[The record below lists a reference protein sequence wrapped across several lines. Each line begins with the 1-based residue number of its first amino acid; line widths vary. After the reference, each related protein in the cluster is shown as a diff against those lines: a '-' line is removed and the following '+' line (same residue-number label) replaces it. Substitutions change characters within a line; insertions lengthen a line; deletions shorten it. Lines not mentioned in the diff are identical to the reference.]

1 MGMRPARDSV
11 PGRGGSA
18 SARAGRRPLDSR
30 LVLIAS
36 FPAGPFQTNCY
47 VVGPEAGGECLIIDP
62 GMGAA
67 ERAIEIVAAS
77 RLTPVAV
84 VATHGHIDHVASV
97 AELCAEWQVPAY
109 IHPAD
114 RDLLSQRFDRIG
126 IPGAAEMLRKLTG
139 ADALTAPD
147 RIHDLV
153 DGSVL
158 ELAGLPLTLIHAP
171 GHTPG
176 STLLQ
181 TPYAAADSGIDR
193 IVFSGD
199 VLFAGSIG
207 RTDLP
212 GGDHRSMLHSL
223 RERVLPL
230 SDTAAVLP
238 GHGAQTTMARE
249 RAANPYLQP
258 AMLAEES

>member
-1 MGMRPARDSV
+1 M
-11 PGRGGSA
+11 
-18 SARAGRRPLDSR
+18 
-30 LVLIAS
+30 LIAS

-47 VVGPEAGGECLIIDP
+47 VVAAEEGGECIVIDP

-67 ERAIEIVAAS
+67 ERALEVVAAQ
-77 RLTPVAV
+77 RLSPVAV
-84 VATHGHIDHVASV
+84 IATHGHIDHVASV
-97 AELCAEWQVPAY
+97 AELCAAWDVPAY

-114 RDLLSQRFDRIG
+114 RDMLAQRFDRIG
-126 IPGAAEMLRKLTG
+126 IPGAAEMLRQLMGT
-139 ADALTAPD
+139 DALTAPQ
-147 RIHDLV
+147 RVHDLV
-153 DGSVL
+153 DGTVL
-158 ELAGLPLTLIHAP
+158 ELAGLPLTLTHAP

-176 STLLQ
+176 STLLT
-181 TPYAAADSGIDR
+181 TPYAEAGPQVDR

-212 GGDHRSMLHSL
+212 GGSHPTMLDTL
-223 RERVLPL
+223 RTRVLPL

-249 RAANPYLQP
+249 RATNPYLQP
-258 AMLAEES
+258 AMLAADAGTPEETA

>member
-1 MGMRPARDSV
+1 M
-11 PGRGGSA
+11 
-18 SARAGRRPLDSR
+18 
-30 LVLIAS
+30 LIAS

-47 VVGPEAGGECLIIDP
+47 VVAPEAGGECVVIDP
-62 GMGAA
+62 GMDAG
-67 ERAIEIVAAS
+67 ERALEVV
-77 RLTPVAV
+77 REQQLRPVGV

-97 AELCAEWQVPAY
+97 AALCAEWDVPAY

-114 RDLLSQRFDRIG
+114 REMLAQRFDRIG
-126 IPGAAEMLRKLTG
+126 IPGAAEMLQQLMGT
-139 ADALTAPD
+139 DALTAPE
-147 RIHDLV
+147 RVLDLA
-153 DGSVL
+153 DGTVL
-158 ELAGLPLTLIHAP
+158 ELAGLPFTLIHAP

-181 TPYAAADSGIDR
+181 LPYAAAGPDIDR
-193 IVFSGD
+193 IVFAGD

-212 GGDHRSMLHSL
+212 GGDHQTMLNTL
-223 RERVLPL
+223 RKRVLPL
-230 SDTAAVLP
+230 HDSAAVLP

-258 AMLAEES
+258 AMLAAGA